1 MYIQILTYMF
11 IHVYMQSC
19 IHTDTVRQY
28 TRTCSSSSVH
38 FNIQTARTCSSSSV
52 HLNIQMAT
60 SARIYTRAHAHT
72 NTPTYPSIHTWNSD
86 LVHATMQ
93 TAVLADGYISIHIH
107 TQTHIHTHQ
116 PTHAPHLEQRLSA
129 CNHADGSLSIPVG
142 HGEVAIV
149 LVVFN
154 EPLAS

>member
-93 TAVLADGYISIHIH
+93 MAVFNGYVS
-107 TQTHIHTHQ
+107 TSIHTH
-116 PTHAPHLEQRLSA
+116 
-129 CNHADGSLSIPVG
+129 
-142 HGEVAIV
+142 
-149 LVVFN
+149 
-154 EPLAS
+154 